1 MNPTAG
7 YVYVLINPSL
17 NGIVKIGKTQNNPDE
32 RAKELSSA
40 TGVPT
45 PFFVAYSSYFKDSN
59 AAETFVHT
67 LLANKRL
74 AENREFFQVSVQ
86 KAIRAVLEAETNL
99 GVMPKPTTNDD
110 LKSGEN
116 STKPLSSWKDVFR
129 SANAHFYDVGDT
141 IEGR

>member
-67 LLANKRL
+67 YW
-74 AENREFFQVSVQ
+74 QTSV
-86 KAIRAVLEAETNL
+86 
-99 GVMPKPTTNDD
+99 
-110 LKSGEN
+110 
-116 STKPLSSWKDVFR
+116 
-129 SANAHFYDVGDT
+129 
-141 IEGR
+141 